1 MKLPGLFCPPL
12 LLTPS
17 LGIHFSKPVPKALLF
32 LRIFKERLRLG
43 SHEVEEQV
51 GFIWGGVIVEFSEE
65 IVFCLCV
72 FLCKHLPHVC
82 VSRVFRCLWG
92 PEAVRFSEA
101 GIRCGCRLSGGMLEL
116 LGSYASTLNQ

>member
-1 MKLPGLFCPPL
+1 MCFSEQMKLPDLFCPPL

-17 LGIHFSKPVPKALLF
+17 LGIHFSKPAPKAMQFLL
-32 LRIFKERLRLG
+32 LFKERLSLG

-72 FLCKHLPHVC
+72 CLCKHLPHVC
-82 VSRVFRCLWG
+82 LCVCHMCSG
-92 PEAVRFSEA
+92 T
-101 GIRCGCRLSGGMLEL
+101 CGSQRRLSGSLKLEL
-116 LGSYASTLNQ
+116 DVVVDFLVECWNY

>member
-12 LLTPS
+12 LLAPS
-17 LGIHFSKPVPKALLF
+17 LGIYFSKPVPKALLF
-32 LRIFKERLRLG
+32 LLIFKERLRLG

-82 VSRVFRCLWG
+82 LYVCLVCSG
-92 PEAVRFSEA
+92 A
-101 GIRCGCRLSGGMLEL
+101 CGGQRLSDSLKLEL
-116 LGSYASTLNQ
+116 DVVVDFLVECWSY

>member
-82 VSRVFRCLWG
+82 HVCSG
-92 PEAVRFSEA
+92 A
-101 GIRCGCRLSGGMLEL
+101 CGGQRLSDSLKLEL
-116 LGSYASTLNQ
+116 DVVVDFLVDCWSY